1 MRHLLLAT
9 VCVAPFLLKA
19 QDPERFEKAI
29 LEYEKTDRESKPPS
43 GVNLFVGSS
52 SIRRWADIQAHFP
65 KHKIL
70 NRGFGGSQFSDL
82 IYYAD
87 RLIFAYDPA
96 AIFIYEGDN
105 DLGAGEDPEAILKEA
120 IQVREMIAE
129 KMPQVP
135 VVFISPKPSVRREH
149 LNETYIAFNKTLKE
163 YTEKTEKTEFV
174 DVWNVAMD
182 ENGKVFR
189 HIFVSDSLHMNEAGY
204 QLWQQEIEPYL
215 VNN

>member
-1 MRHLLLAT
+1 MA
-9 VCVAPFLLKA
+9 CAMPFLLKA
-19 QDPERFEKAI
+19 QDPKRFEKAI
-29 LEYEKTDRESKPPS
+29 LAYEKMDRESKPVS

-52 SIRRWADIQAHFP
+52 SIRRWPDMQRYFP
-65 KHKIL
+65 EHKIL
-70 NRGFGGSQFSDL
+70 NRGFGGSHFSDL

-105 DLGAGEDPEAILKEA
+105 DIGAGEDPKAILKEA

-135 VVFISPKPSVRREH
+135 VIFISPKPSVSREH
-149 LNETYIAFNKTLKE
+149 LNDTYIFFNKKLKKYAE
-163 YTEKTEKTEFV
+163 RTKKTKFV

-182 ENGKVFR
+182 DDGRVYR
-189 HIFVSDSLHMNEAGY
+189 HIFVADSLHMNAAGY
-204 QLWQQEIEPYL
+204 QLWKQQIEPYL
-215 VNN
+215 EN